1 MVGGEILIRKKWKI
15 FKKILKILLVVFL
28 VIVVFAIIYF
38 VGLSAK
44 NTKQNLSTIVIEN
57 PLKNIVYANVNENGE
72 VDKNKVIEQA
82 LLEFD
87 VDYINYIFI
96 ALGVN
101 NLYKSKIGF
110 GNPKVEFDLD
120 GEVWSSE
127 INNGNLNTKKESIDD
142 EDIRIIMSKKEIIE
156 SLLAK
161 DIKEFMIESVKSRRT
176 NIEMIAGKTELL
188 SKGYLKMYSDLTGE

>member
-1 MVGGEILIRKKWKI
+1 MVSGEILVRKKWRI
-15 FKKILKILLVVFL
+15 FKKILKILLVVFII
-28 VIVVFAIIYF
+28 IVVLAIVYF
-38 VGLSAK
+38 VGFSTK
-44 NTKQNLSTIVIEN
+44 NTKQNRPTIVIEN

-72 VDKNKVIEQA
+72 VNKEKVIEQA

-87 VDYINYIFI
+87 VNYINYILI

-101 NLYKSKIGF
+101 NLYNSKIGF

-142 EDIRIIMSKKEIIE
+142 EDIRIIVSKKEIIE
-156 SLLAK
+156 SLLVK
-161 DIKEFMIESVKSRRT
+161 DIEGFMIESVKSGRT
-176 NIEMIAGKTELL
+176 SIEMISGKPELL
-188 SKGYLKMYSDLTGE
+188 SKGYLKMYSGLTGE

>member
-1 MVGGEILIRKKWKI
+1 MVSGEILVRKKWRI

-28 VIVVFAIIYF
+28 IIVVLAIVYF
-38 VGLSAK
+38 VGFSTK
-44 NTKQNLSTIVIEN
+44 NTKQNRPTIVIEN

-72 VDKNKVIEQA
+72 VNKEKVIEQA

-87 VDYINYIFI
+87 VNYINYILI
-96 ALGVN
+96 ALGIN
-101 NLYKSKIGF
+101 NLYKSKVGF

-142 EDIRIIMSKKEIIE
+142 EDIRIIVSKKEIIE
-156 SLLAK
+156 SLLVK
-161 DIKEFMIESVKSRRT
+161 DIEGFMIESVKSGRT
-176 NIEMIAGKTELL
+176 SIEMISGKPELL
-188 SKGYLKMYSDLTGE
+188 SKGYLKMYSGLTGE